1 MKVGGVRTATSNPQ
15 PRARA
20 GGLFG
25 FGGPNRFGG
34 GLDKRERVFQDDNRS
49 GMSPVNNRR

>member
-1 MKVGGVRTATSNPQ
+1 MKVGGVRTATSTPQ